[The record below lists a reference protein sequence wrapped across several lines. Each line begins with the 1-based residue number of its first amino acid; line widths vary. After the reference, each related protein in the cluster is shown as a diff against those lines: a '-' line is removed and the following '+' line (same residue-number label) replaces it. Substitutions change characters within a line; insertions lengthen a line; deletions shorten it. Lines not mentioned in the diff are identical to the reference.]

1 MFVLIVLFIIVIIAL
16 VKLAGG
22 TQKADVYVT
31 VKSRQTLE
39 KYDAISF
46 FRENS
51 EKLTEAENVIKEK
64 AGSNDEGTYIIR
76 VRYVSPAGRKSA
88 FKDITVRQYD
98 IDRFKNDPSLLM
110 SKGEYNK
117 YIKEQQKEVLE
128 QKQHE
133 YYNRVNNIIDY
144 ANKNRDSLVTD
155 GGQKQLDR
163 LIGQLFDRTV
173 NSIKKIKV
181 IDSEEWSLI
190 GEFIARIKNEVE
202 KIVSV
207 NQQILEYY
215 KSPDF
220 FKITSYVPL
229 VQDHFIWLQF
239 IGCHISILSL
249 FMNGHKSS
257 CVFREIHC
265 IIKYYHKTFRL

>member
-117 YIKEQQKEVLE
+117 YIKEQQKEALE

-144 ANKNRDSLVTD
+144 ANKNS
-155 GGQKQLDR
+155 
-163 LIGQLFDRTV
+163 
-173 NSIKKIKV
+173 NS
-181 IDSEEWSLI
+181 E
-190 GEFIARIKNEVE
+190 
-202 KIVSV
+202 
-207 NQQILEYY
+207 
-215 KSPDF
+215 
-220 FKITSYVPL
+220 
-229 VQDHFIWLQF
+229 
-239 IGCHISILSL
+239 
-249 FMNGHKSS
+249 
-257 CVFREIHC
+257 
-265 IIKYYHKTFRL
+265 

>member
-1 MFVLIVLFIIVIIAL
+1 MIVLIVLFIIVIIAL

-117 YIKEQQKEVLE
+117 YI
-128 QKQHE
+128 
-133 YYNRVNNIIDY
+133 NN
-144 ANKNRDSLVTD
+144 
-155 GGQKQLDR
+155 
-163 LIGQLFDRTV
+163 
-173 NSIKKIKV
+173 
-181 IDSEEWSLI
+181 
-190 GEFIARIKNEVE
+190 
-202 KIVSV
+202 
-207 NQQILEYY
+207 
-215 KSPDF
+215 
-220 FKITSYVPL
+220 
-229 VQDHFIWLQF
+229 
-239 IGCHISILSL
+239 
-249 FMNGHKSS
+249 
-257 CVFREIHC
+257 
-265 IIKYYHKTFRL
+265 